1 MFREIFRF
9 EVRTGLRKPSLYVYF
24 GLLFLLT
31 LSIGLARSGVFSTTR
46 VDSNLVRNSALSVA
60 NILLGS
66 GGSIFGLFFS
76 VILISLMATAIQ
88 KDYQYNAHP
97 LFFTKPVTKPGYFSG
112 RFLGA
117 FTLCLFV
124 FSALPIGY
132 WIGTLFGMGKPMM
145 GPFRAANFLQPFL
158 VFTLPNILF
167 LGVLFFSLTTFL
179 RTTMAA
185 YIVAI
190 VLMVL
195 SIVSETVMTD
205 IDNKTLAAMLEP
217 TGARAL
223 SLVTEYWSPA
233 ERNANLI
240 PLTGPLLYNRLLWM
254 GLALL
259 IAAASYAGFGFSQF
273 LQPLRIFRRNVADAA
288 VPPPSIQSLAE
299 LPKVSQDYS
308 PKAMLRQAFWLS
320 GFEFRK
326 MTRNVF
332 FVVMCLLSV
341 GVLLLV
347 IRFMDSIF
355 EAPTYLVTYKVVESV
370 EGAAVLF
377 LILYI
382 TFQAGTALWR
392 DRDSKTDELVGVTP
406 VSNGVLFLSKLI
418 GGTLACG
425 LLLAVVA
432 LAGVFAQLYS
442 GFRDIDLTQYLVMI
456 LRNMAVAVVYVAFA
470 LAFQVYSGNKYFGFF
485 LTLLPLLIIPLVLS
499 LLEVSNPL
507 LDYNGSGSSQPYSDM
522 NGYGA
527 SFRQWPF
534 FRAYWWAIAA
544 VFAALAFILYP
555 RGKER
560 SLKAR
565 WNLTTAIDKKVYR
578 IGILAATAVMLASG
592 GYIFYQNHVL
602 QDDTRP
608 KVFERETAELEK
620 RFGRYRNLPQP
631 RITAVDLKVDIHPAS
646 QELEISG
653 DYVLMNRTASP
664 MDTLYVDYPSG
675 KKSRFRFS
683 VLKPSVPYKVAVE
696 EKAKGILIM
705 KLEKPLMPGDSMR
718 LEFAMNYR
726 PNGSF
731 DRISSPVVGNGT
743 FINNMLLPSIGYNP
757 SSELT
762 QNTARKEYGLPPRPR
777 TAKLDDSA
785 ALQNNYIARDAD
797 WIRFQATVSTV
808 EGQTAIAPG
817 YLQREWKK
825 DGRHYFEYRM
835 DSPILHF
842 FSFLSAEYEV
852 RRDRW
857 NDVAIEVYH
866 HKGHEYNLD
875 RMIRGVKKS
884 LDYYTSRF
892 GPYQHRQVRIV
903 EFPRYQSFAQSF
915 PNTIPYSESM
925 GFITRVDTA
934 EDAIDVPFYVT
945 AHEVAHQWWAH
956 QVVSGDV
963 QGSAL
968 LSETL
973 CQYSALMVMQQ
984 EYGKDAMRKFLKY
997 EMDRYL
1003 MGRATE
1009 FKGELPLM
1017 LCENQ
1022 QYIHYNKGS
1031 VVMYSLMD
1039 YLGEDRLNGAI
1050 RAFLEETRFSGPPY
1064 PNAATLVRHIRDAT
1078 PDSLQYLIRDM
1089 FERITIYENYVS
1101 DLSTRPLPD
1110 GSHEVTLT
1118 VGSSKFHSD
1127 SLGKKT
1133 KAAVVDYMDVGV
1145 FTEVGTGS
1153 KKKDSIVLLQRI
1165 KMDQPEKTFTFVT
1178 RQKPVRAGIDPYL
1191 KLIDRTPDNNTAKFG
1206 EKPKKPD
1213 LTPNGGEF
1221 MFRFGASGS

>member
-9 EVRTGLRKPSLYVYF
+9 EVSNGLRKPSLYVYF

-31 LSIGLARSGVFSTTR
+31 LSIGMAGAGVFSTTR
-46 VDSNLVRNSALSVA
+46 VDSNLFRNSALSVA

-66 GGSIFGLFFS
+66 GGSIFSLFFS
-76 VILISLMATAIQ
+76 VILISMMATAIQ

-97 LFFTKPVTKPGYFSG
+97 LFFTKPVTKPGYFLG

-117 FTLCLFV
+117 FALCLMV
-124 FSALPIGY
+124 FSALPLGY

-145 GPFRAANFLQPFL
+145 GPFRVVNFLQPFL
-158 VFTLPNILF
+158 MFTLPNILF

-205 IDNKTLAAMLEP
+205 MENKTLAAMLEP
-217 TGARAL
+217 TGSRAL

-254 GLALL
+254 GFALL

-273 LQPLRIFRRNVADAA
+273 LQPLRLFRRNVTEAA
-288 VPPPSIQSLAE
+288 VPAPSIQSLAE

-308 PKAMLRQAFWLS
+308 PKAMFRQAFWLS
-320 GFEFRK
+320 GFEYRK
-326 MTRNVF
+326 MTRNVL
-332 FVVMCLLSV
+332 FVVMCLLSI

-347 IRFMDSIF
+347 VRFMDSIF

-370 EGAAVLF
+370 EGAAIFF
-377 LILYI
+377 LIVYI
-382 TFQAGTALWR
+382 TFQAGTAVWR
-392 DRDSKTDELVGVTP
+392 DRESKTDELVGVTP

-418 GGTLACG
+418 GCTLACG
-425 LLLAVVA
+425 LLLAIVA
-432 LAGVFAQLYS
+432 GAGVAAQLYS
-442 GFRDIDLTQYLVMI
+442 GFRDIDFMQYLVMT
-456 LRNMAVAVVYVAFA
+456 LRNTAVVLVFVAFA

-485 LTLLPLLIIPLVLS
+485 LTLLPLLIIPIVLG

-527 SFRQWPF
+527 GFRQWPV
-534 FRAYWWAIAA
+534 FRVYWWSIAA
-544 VFAALAFILYP
+544 VLSVLAFILYP
-555 RGKER
+555 RGKEK

-565 WNLTTAIDKKVYR
+565 WRLTPASDKGVYR
-578 IGILAATAVMLASG
+578 NSILAATAVMLASG

-608 KVFERETAELEK
+608 KVFEKESAELEK
-620 RFGRYRNLPQP
+620 KFGRYRNLPQP
-631 RITAVDLKVDIHPAS
+631 RITEVDLKVDIHPSS
-646 QELEISG
+646 QELEMSG
-653 DYVLMNRTASP
+653 SYMLMNRRASP
-664 MDTLYVDYPSG
+664 MDTLYIDYPSG
-675 KKSRFRFS
+675 KKSRYRFS
-683 VLKPSVPYKVAVE
+683 VLKPSVPFTVAVD
-696 EKAKGILIM
+696 EKAKGILIL
-705 KLEKPLMPGDSMR
+705 KLAKPLAPGDSLQLHFEM
-718 LEFAMNYR
+718 AYR

-743 FINNMLLPSIGYNP
+743 FFNNMLLPTIGYNP

-777 TAKLDDSA
+777 TAKLDDSV
-785 ALQNNYIARDAD
+785 ALQNNYISRDAD
-797 WIRFQATVSTV
+797 WIRFRATVGTE

-817 YLQREWKK
+817 YLQRDWKK

-835 DSPILHF
+835 DSPILNF
-842 FSFLSAEYEV
+842 YSFLSACYEV
-852 RRDRW
+852 KSDRW

-866 HKGHEYNLD
+866 HKGHVYNID

-915 PNTIPYSESM
+915 PNTIPYSESI
-925 GFITRVDTA
+925 GFITRVDTGR
-934 EDAIDVPFYVT
+934 DDIDVPFYVT

-956 QVVSGDV
+956 QVISGDV

-973 CQYSALMVMQQ
+973 SQYSALMVMQQ
-984 EYGKDAMRKFLKY
+984 EYGRDAMRKFLKY

-1003 MGRATE
+1003 LGRATE
-1009 FKGELPLM
+1009 FRGELPLM

-1031 VVMYSLMD
+1031 VVMYALMD
-1039 YLGEDRLNGAI
+1039 YLGEERLNGAI
-1050 RAFLEETRFSGPPY
+1050 RSFLEETRFSGPPY
-1064 PNAATLVRHIRDAT
+1064 PNAATLVKHIKAVT
-1078 PDSLQYLIRDM
+1078 PDSLQYLVRDM

-1101 DLSTRPLPD
+1101 DLSTKTLAD
-1110 GSHEVTLT
+1110 GSHQVTLT
-1118 VGSSKFHSD
+1118 VGSAKFHSD

-1133 KAAVVDYMDVGV
+1133 QAAVLDYMDVGV

-1153 KKKDSIVLLQRI
+1153 TKRDSLITLQRV

-1178 RQKPVRAGIDPYL
+1178 KHKPVSAGIDPYL
-1191 KLIDRTPDNNTAKFG
+1191 KLIDRTPANNTAKFG

-1221 MFRFGASGS
+1221 MFNFGTSGS